1 MIKYIAAWA
10 ITAAAWLAFGFMVAT
25 TVMMA

>member
-10 ITAAAWLAFGFMVAT
+10 ITVTAWLAFGYYVAYA
-25 TVMMA
+25 VLMA

>member
-1 MIKYIAAWA
+1 MIKYITAWA

-25 TVMMA
+25 TIMTA